1 MGEQGADGRT
11 ARQEDRALPLQGIRV
26 LEFCHVVMGPSC
38 GLVLADLGAEV
49 IKVEPVE
56 GDRTRRLAGFAA
68 GFFGTFNRNKRS
80 LAIDIKSEEGKKI
93 IHRLLSQSDVV
104 LENFASGTMERL
116 GLGYADLAKDYPRLI
131 YCALKGFLSG
141 PYEKRPALDE
151 IVQYMSGLAYMTG
164 PSGRPLRAGTSIC
177 DIMGGVFGVVGILAA
192 LQERNRTGRG
202 QEVRSALFES
212 AAFLMAQHMAGGAVT
227 GRTVPPMPERQGA
240 WAIYETFK
248 TSDDRLFFLGITSDK
263 HWAQFCRLFDRPDL
277 LADATLASNEDRIL
291 GRPRLVPIISEIVQ
305 RHTLDQMV
313 AFCEAGSLPFA
324 PLGRPEDL
332 QDDPQLNAGGRML
345 DTDLGKG
352 RHVKLP
358 RLPIE
363 LGGHDLGLRQQ
374 PQAVGESTET
384 ILRELGFAAEEVHDL
399 HQRGVVA
406 TGQR

>member
-1 MGEQGADGRT
+1 
-11 ARQEDRALPLQGIRV
+11 
-26 LEFCHVVMGPSC
+26 
-38 GLVLADLGAEV
+38 
-49 IKVEPVE
+49 
-56 GDRTRRLAGFAA
+56 
-68 GFFGTFNRNKRS
+68 
-80 LAIDIKSEEGKKI
+80 
-93 IHRLLSQSDVV
+93 
-104 LENFASGTMERL
+104 
-116 GLGYADLAKDYPRLI
+116 
-131 YCALKGFLSG
+131 
-141 PYEKRPALDE
+141 
-151 IVQYMSGLAYMTG
+151 
-164 PSGRPLRAGTSIC
+164 
-177 DIMGGVFGVVGILAA
+177 
-192 LQERNRTGRG
+192 
-202 QEVRSALFES
+202 
-212 AAFLMAQHMAGGAVT
+212 
-227 GRTVPPMPERQGA
+227 VPPMPERQGA

-248 TSDDRLFFLGITSDK
+248 TADDRLFFLGITSDK

-313 AFCEAGSLPFA
+313 AFCEEGSLPFA

-352 RHVKLP
+352 RRVKLP

-384 ILRELGFAAEEVHDL
+384 ILRDLGFAAEEVHDL